1 MSKHDEI
8 KNLLKASR
16 TMLSGKNSLNETSE
30 IKKQYGILTEQG
42 MQSMNLNT
50 INPVKKIDIGQS
62 IEDDIEYDT
71 EEDEY
76 ETSETGK
83 EKLAKD
89 DIKQGYRISGGI
101 LFLHGK
107 EKKDVQLTTD
117 EKIAFQETMEEF
129 VNEVSDLVEFNAL
142 NIYTNNVEWSG
153 KFMEMDMD
161 FIFSIGEDGGIYVDG
176 EMTKIND
183 QFEELIKKLKV
194 YYEKFKAKWAKV
206 LGMRKKTYKKDEQ
219 KKL

>member
-30 IKKQYGILTEQG
+30 IRKQYGILTEQG

-62 IEDDIEYDT
+62 IEDDIE
-71 EEDEY
+71 EDEY

-83 EKLAKD
+83 PKEAKAD
-89 DIKQGYRISGGI
+89 MKQGYRISGGI
-101 LFLHGK
+101 LFIHGK
-107 EKKDVQLTTD
+107 EKKDLVLTTD

-129 VNEVSDLVEFNAL
+129 VSEVSDLVEFNAL
-142 NIYTNNVEWSG
+142 NIYNNNVEWSG
-153 KFMEMDMD
+153 KFIENDMD
-161 FIFSIGEDGGIYVDG
+161 FIYSIGEDSGIYVDG

-206 LGMRKKTYKKDEQ
+206 LGMRKKTYKKETQ
-219 KKL
+219 KKLSI